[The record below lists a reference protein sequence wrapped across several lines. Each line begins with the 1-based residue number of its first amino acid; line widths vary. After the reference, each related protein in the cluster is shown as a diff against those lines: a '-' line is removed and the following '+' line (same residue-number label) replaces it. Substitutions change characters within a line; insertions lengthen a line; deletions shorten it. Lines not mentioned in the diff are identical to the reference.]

1 MSERVSEL
9 RRQQALARFLTDPL
23 ARQAVLAEQPDPLPW
38 AGRELR
44 DQLRELDRKRT
55 SMYSR
60 LLLLNRMTKV
70 TDALP
75 LVSWA
80 LGQRLWELAPEYN
93 RCCPPRRPKKQHE
106 ALAFAGFLRT
116 KLGPELDEPA
126 WLADV
131 LHYEVAVLRIRFFPD
146 GPPLPALPA
155 APTLS
160 REDLHRVRPRLSPAN
175 CLLALDHDL
184 EEIGACFERGEP
196 PSRVQ
201 QRQMFLLLQA
211 TLEGNIRQDEVNP
224 AVAVFLGACSPER
237 TLAEVIGQVARELEP
252 GSPPKTLH
260 EECLALCVL
269 LAQRGVLTLEAV
281 GR

>member
-1 MSERVSEL
+1 M
-9 RRQQALARFLTDPL
+9 LADH
-23 ARQAVLAEQPDPLPW
+23 PDPLPW

-44 DQLRELDRKRT
+44 DQLRELDRTRT

-116 KLGPELDEPA
+116 KLGPGLDGPA

-131 LHYEVAVLRIRFFPD
+131 LRYEVAVLRIRFFPD
-146 GPPLPALPA
+146 GPPVAALPA

-160 REDLHRVRPRLSPAN
+160 REDLHQIRPRLSPAT
-175 CLLALDHDL
+175 CLLALDYDL

-196 PSRVQ
+196 PPRAR
-201 QRQMFLLLQA
+201 QRQLLLLLQA
-211 TLEGNIRQDEVNP
+211 TPEGSVHQDEVNP
-224 AVAVFLGACSPER
+224 AVAVFLAACSPER
-237 TLAEVIGQVARELEP
+237 TLAEVIGQVARKLLSARPSE
-252 GSPPKTLH
+252 TLQEH
-260 EECLALCVL
+260 CLALCAH
-269 LAQRGVLTLEAV
+269 LAQRGVLTVQAA